1 MAVYSQGSGIVH
13 RFSSL
18 FPHHRHVS
26 IISHGMAVILSS
38 RGSLSRITISTAQS
52 ISVTFEG
59 LFKLS
64 SHLGC
69 CARVAPGWAFG
80 SPWLGFPSRYLPS
93 RTKTAGMHHLVGTS
107 HFVVYPPG
115 PVSIL
120 GMHQSRPT
128 TKSRHTVYC
137 LSKSLDR
144 FNLTLSCG
152 SLYWL
157 VTSSTSQVLLQ
168 CLLFYFFIVMLFLTV
183 IHLALQNCQGGSS
196 DSVNLPIEFLH
207 HRSLYQLVTSLMSQV
222 LLMCFFWFFF

>member
-69 CARVAPGWAFG
+69 CARVAPGWAF
-80 SPWLGFPSRYLPS
+80 P
-93 RTKTAGMHHLVGTS
+93 AVI
-107 HFVVYPPG
+107 YPPG
-115 PVSIL
+115 PKQRECTTWL
-120 GMHQSRPT
+120 GLPI
-128 TKSRHTVYC
+128 
-137 LSKSLDR
+137 
-144 FNLTLSCG
+144 
-152 SLYWL
+152 
-157 VTSSTSQVLLQ
+157 
-168 CLLFYFFIVMLFLTV
+168 LLFTLQGLFQSWECISLGRPPNLGTPFIV
-183 IHLALQNCQGGSS
+183 
-196 DSVNLPIEFLH
+196 
-207 HRSLYQLVTSLMSQV
+207 
-222 LLMCFFWFFF
+222 